1 MIFQAKA
8 SPYPQSLQLQLTPSQ
23 SQDGLPQLNKRVAVG
38 LSDLQGAGHREMR
51 DPKAQDSSGYMT
63 GEQDSPA
70 GLVCSHPGGPQ
81 ARFAGSSL
89 PRPERTFLL
98 LIEHIFMGCSGL
110 GEHTQTQRAY
120 IPNRQ
125 ECTLGRG
132 ERWSAGGEVG
142 ATPVFLGPK
151 RRKELWSLRT
161 GNAKALRPCQVQ
173 RMERGQLAGVSR
185 GWICKKVRCASH
197 SRGDMNIRLH
207 LPRFPDYRAERV
219 QRRESAPHLSS

>member
-8 SPYPQSLQLQLTPSQ
+8 ILTLRASSSNSPLSQ
-23 SQDGLPQLNKRVAVG
+23 SQDGLPQLNKRATVG
-38 LSDLQGAGHREMR
+38 LSDLQGAGHRDMR
-51 DPKAQDSSGYMT
+51 DPQAQDSSGYMT

-70 GLVCSHPGGPQ
+70 GLVCSHPGDPQ

-132 ERWSAGGEVG
+132 ERWSSGGEVG

-161 GNAKALRPCQVQ
+161 RNSKALRPCQVQ

-185 GWICKKVRCASH
+185 GWMCKKVRCACH
-197 SRGDMNIRLH
+197 SRGDMNIRVH

-219 QRRESAPHLSS
+219 QRRESAPRLRI